1 MLLSPRFFAPHAH
14 YVKQLNFLCV
24 LVHAQLCSDKLDL
37 CPLCRE
43 RITSKLHIFD

>member
-1 MLLSPRFFAPHAH
+1 M
-14 YVKQLNFLCV
+14 
-24 LVHAQLCSDKLDL
+24 VHAQLCSDKLDL